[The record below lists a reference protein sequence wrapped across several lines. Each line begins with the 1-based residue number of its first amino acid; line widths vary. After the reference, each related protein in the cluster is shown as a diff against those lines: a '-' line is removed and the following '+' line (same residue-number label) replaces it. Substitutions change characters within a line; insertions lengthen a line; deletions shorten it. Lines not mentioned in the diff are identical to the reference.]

1 MRRISRR
8 RFDAKMPLKIGEPR
22 CRETGECSDSIGRQE
37 VPIPCLPRSAQ
48 PFITRQAEFQQRYE
62 RWRKNEEPHDL
73 AVARDECMTL
83 QEQFTNGERA
93 SNDLAEEHST
103 TAAVEHCVYGV
114 IGGAIGAKAQRWRAI
129 DWINRGPRPEGATG
143 NNRRCERR
151 CDRNM

>member
-1 MRRISRR
+1 MCRITRGR
-8 RFDAKMPLKIGEPR
+8 LGAEMPLKIGEPR

-83 QEQFTNGERA
+83 
-93 SNDLAEEHST
+93 
-103 TAAVEHCVYGV
+103 
-114 IGGAIGAKAQRWRAI
+114 
-129 DWINRGPRPEGATG
+129 
-143 NNRRCERR
+143 
-151 CDRNM
+151 

>member
-1 MRRISRR
+1 VLKTSAERFTINSFYCFAIGNAPAHRAEVKLRRISRR

-37 VPIPCLPRSAQ
+37 VPVPRLPRGTQ
-48 PFITRQAEFQQRYE
+48 PLITREAELQQRYE
-62 RWRKNEEPHDL
+62 CWRKNEEPHDL

-103 TAAVEHCVYGV
+103 TAAVEHRIYGV
-114 IGGAIGAKAQRWRAI
+114 IGGAI
-129 DWINRGPRPEGATG
+129 
-143 NNRRCERR
+143 
-151 CDRNM
+151 

>member
-1 MRRISRR
+1 
-8 RFDAKMPLKIGEPR
+8 
-22 CRETGECSDSIGRQE
+22 
-37 VPIPCLPRSAQ
+37 
-48 PFITRQAEFQQRYE
+48 
-62 RWRKNEEPHDL
+62 
-73 AVARDECMTL
+73 MTL

-114 IGGAIGAKAQRWRAI
+114 IGGAIRTKTQRWRAI

-151 CDRNM
+151 CDRNVQAHSGAKLQQPRNERETFTREIRS